1 MLIKEFR
8 VLLPLT
14 TEEYQVG
21 QLYSVA
27 KKSELETSNGEGVE
41 VVKNEPY
48 EDEKSKGQYTE
59 KIYHLGSR
67 LPGWAKAF
75 IPGNALKLEEKAWNA
90 YPYCK
95 TVLRSPWMGDSF
107 TFIIESR
114 HENDDGKQENVLNV
128 PPELL
133 KKREVEFINIADKL
147 EDKKAYKKEE
157 DPTLVRSEKANRGP
171 LTEGWQEQKPLMCC
185 YKLVTA
191 EFKMF
196 GFQGKVESFLMKF
209 ERDLFFN
216 FHRQVYCWLD
226 QWFGMTMDDIREIET
241 KTKKDLEEKLKE
253 GEKKEGDD
261 KKDEKKDDKKDEKKE
276 KDDKKDEKKEKDD
289 KKDDKKEKDD
299 KKDEKEKK

>member
-1 MLIKEFR
+1 MIIKEFR

-27 KKSELETSNGEGVE
+27 KKSEQETYNGEGVE
-41 VVKNEPY
+41 VLKNEPY
-48 EDEKSKGQYTE
+48 EDENSKGQYTE

-67 LPGWAKAF
+67 LPGWVKAF
-75 IPGNALKLEEKAWNA
+75 IPANALKLEEKAWNA

-114 HENDDGKQENVLNV
+114 HYTDDGSQENVHNL
-128 PPELL
+128 PADKLQ
-133 KKREVEFINIADKL
+133 KREVVYIDISDKV
-147 EDKKAYKKEE
+147 EDKNKYKKEE
-157 DPTLVRSEKANRGP
+157 DPTLVKSEKAGRGP
-171 LTEGWQEQKPLMCC
+171 LTPGWKEKKPLMCC

-191 EFKMF
+191 EFKMW
-196 GFQGKVESFLMKF
+196 GFQGKVESFLMNF

-226 QWFGMTMDDIREIET
+226 EWFGMTMEDIREYET
-241 KTKKDLEEKLKE
+241 RTKKDLDNKLKE
-253 GEKKEGDD
+253 EKKEGG
-261 KKDEKKDDKKDEKKE
+261 EEEKKE
-276 KDDKKDEKKEKDD
+276 EK
-289 KKDDKKEKDD
+289 
-299 KKDEKEKK
+299 

>member
-8 VLLPLT
+8 VLLPFT

-27 KKSELETSNGEGVE
+27 KKSSQETTGGEGVE
-41 VVKNEPY
+41 VVKNEPF
-48 EDEKSKGQYTE
+48 EDGDSKGQYTE

-67 LPGWAKAF
+67 LPGWVKAF

-95 TVLRSPWMGDSF
+95 TVLSSPWMGDKF

-114 HENDDGKQENVLNV
+114 HYDDDGTQENVHKL
-128 PPELL
+128 EGDAL
-133 KKREVEFINIADKL
+133 KQREVDFIDISAEP
-147 EDKKAYKKEE
+147 EDKKNYKKEE
-157 DPTLVRSEKANRGP
+157 DPTLVRSEKGERGP
-171 LTEGWQEQKPLMCC
+171 LTPGWQKKKPLMCC

-191 EFKMF
+191 EFKMW

-209 ERDLFFN
+209 ERNLFYD

-226 QWFGMTMDDIREIET
+226 EWLGMNMDSVREFEA
-241 KTKKDLEEKLKE
+241 KTKRDLDDKLKE
-253 GEKKEGDD
+253 GETKEGDSKD
-261 KKDEKKDDKKDEKKE
+261 GKKDEKK
-276 KDDKKDEKKEKDD
+276 
-289 KKDDKKEKDD
+289 
-299 KKDEKEKK
+299 

>member
-27 KKSELETSNGEGVE
+27 KKSEQETSNGEGVE
-41 VVKNEPY
+41 VIKNEPY
-48 EDEKSKGQYTE
+48 ENETGKGQYTE

-67 LPGWAKAF
+67 LPGWVKAF
-75 IPGNALKLEEKAWNA
+75 IPGTALKLEEKAWNA

-114 HENDDGKQENVLNV
+114 HVNDDGKQENVHNL
-128 PPELL
+128 PADAL
-133 KKREVEFINIADKL
+133 KKREVDFIDISAPV
-147 EDKKAYKKEE
+147 EDKKQYKKEE
-157 DPTLVRSEKANRGP
+157 DPTLIKSEKAGRGP
-171 LTEGWQEQKPLMCC
+171 LTEGWKEKRPLMCC

-196 GFQGKVESFLMKF
+196 GLQGRVESFLMKF

-216 FHRQVYCWLD
+216 FHRQVYSWLD
-226 QWFGMTMDDIREIET
+226 EWFGMTMEDIREYESR
-241 KTKKDLEEKLKE
+241 TKKDLDNKLKE
-253 GEKKEGDD
+253 SETKDGETKDGETKDGEKKEET
-261 KKDEKKDDKKDEKKE
+261 KK
-276 KDDKKDEKKEKDD
+276 
-289 KKDDKKEKDD
+289 
-299 KKDEKEKK
+299 

>member
-27 KKSELETSNGEGVE
+27 KKSAQETSNGEGVE

-48 EDEKSKGQYTE
+48 ENETGKGQYTE

-67 LPGWAKAF
+67 LPGWVKAF

-114 HENDDGKQENVLNV
+114 HENDDGKQENVLNI
-128 PPELL
+128 PPDLL
-133 KKREVEFINIADKL
+133 KKREIDYIDISAPM
-147 EDKKAYKKEE
+147 EDKKNYKKEE
-157 DPTLVRSEKANRGP
+157 DPTLVKSEKAGRGP
-171 LTEGWQEQKPLMCC
+171 LTEGWQEKKPLMCC

-191 EFKMF
+191 EFKMW
-196 GFQGKVESFLMKF
+196 GFQSKVESFLMKF
-209 ERDLFFN
+209 ERDLFYN

-226 QWFGMTMDDIREIET
+226 EWFGMTMEDIREYESR
-241 KTKKDLEEKLKE
+241 TKKDLDNKLKESE
-253 GEKKEGDD
+253 GEKKDENNNT
-261 KKDEKKDDKKDEKKE
+261 KKEDEKK
-276 KDDKKDEKKEKDD
+276 
-289 KKDDKKEKDD
+289 
-299 KKDEKEKK
+299 